1 MELVLPMYNGHP
13 YFFLL
18 ILWEEKC
25 ALYMA
30 KYSNYLETLNKENS
44 SKICI
49 CAHFHGERR

>member
-30 KYSNYLETLNKENS
+30 KYSN
-44 SKICI
+44 
-49 CAHFHGERR
+49 